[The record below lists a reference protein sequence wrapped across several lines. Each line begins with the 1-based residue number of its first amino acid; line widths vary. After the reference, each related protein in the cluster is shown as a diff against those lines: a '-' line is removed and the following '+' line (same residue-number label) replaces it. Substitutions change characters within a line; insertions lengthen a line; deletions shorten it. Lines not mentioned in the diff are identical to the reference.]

1 MALVGNL
8 RDFGLSDFL
17 YLVDRGYKTGMLVLQ
32 RPGDQARLF
41 FQNGKL
47 VYAMHNTTDD
57 RLGDLLVRAGKI
69 TKEQRDYAMY
79 FQQTV
84 ATNKPVGLI
93 LVEQNFI
100 TREGIIRTVRNQ
112 IEETVYRLF
121 SWTEGDFR
129 FEPDVRPPRE
139 SVTIPLSIENVIMEG
154 VRRIDEWSRIRD
166 RIPTLDVIVRFADQP
181 AERAKGVNLT
191 PDEWRVFARINGADD
206 IATIARLT
214 QLSDFDVCR
223 IIYGFIQAGLVEVAR
238 AQAMPSAE
246 AQARARALLDGEASG
261 DGAGGANSSLATRPA
276 APANGSVAGP
286 AAGNGSAGLVPGRP
300 PPAMMPAAN
309 GAGVTPAPAP
319 DLKFLSLSAGV

>member
-47 VYAMHNTTDD
+47 VYAIQNANED
-57 RLGDLLVRAGKI
+57 RLGDLLLRAGKI
-69 TKEQRDYAMY
+69 TPEQRDYALHL
-79 FQQTV
+79 QQSV
-84 ATNKPVGLI
+84 ATNKPFGLI
-93 LVEQNFI
+93 LVELGYI
-100 TREGIIRTVRNQ
+100 TREGIIRTVRSQ

-129 FEPDVRPPRE
+129 FEPDVKPPRE

-181 AERAKGVNLT
+181 TERAKGVNLT
-191 PDEWRVFARINGADD
+191 PDEWRVFARINGADN
-206 IATIARLT
+206 IAAIARLT
-214 QLSDFDVCR
+214 QLSEFDVCR

-238 AQAMPSAE
+238 PQIMVAPE
-246 AQARARALLDGEASG
+246 VQARARALVEDTLG
-261 DGAGGANSSLATRPA
+261 DGSTPVDAATLANLPSL
-276 APANGSVAGP
+276 
-286 AAGNGSAGLVPGRP
+286 SASKEA
-300 PPAMMPAAN
+300 PPAHPAPVPV
-309 GAGVTPAPAP
+309 GVGPQQAQAPAP
-319 DLKFLSLSAGV
+319 VAQNTVNIKRGVIFRIIERIRRI

>member
-47 VYAMHNTTDD
+47 VYAIQNATED
-57 RLGDLLVRAGKI
+57 RLGDLLLRAGKI
-69 TKEQRDYAMY
+69 SPQQRNYAVQL
-79 FQQTV
+79 QQTV
-84 ATNKPVGLI
+84 ASNKPLGLI
-93 LVEQNFI
+93 LVELNYI
-100 TREGIIRTVRNQ
+100 TREGIIRTVRTQ

-129 FEPDVRPPRE
+129 FEPDVKPPRE

-166 RIPTLDVIVRFADQP
+166 RIPTLDVIVKFADQP
-181 AERAKGVNLT
+181 TERAKGVNLT
-191 PDEWRVFARINGADD
+191 PDEWRVFARINGLDN
-206 IATIARLT
+206 IAAVAQLT
-214 QLSDFDVCR
+214 NLSEFDVCR

-238 AQAMPSAE
+238 SQVLVAPEVQS
-246 AQARARALLDGEASG
+246 RVRALVEESGGNVEAFNAAATESRLLEATPAGEVAVAIG
-261 DGAGGANSSLATRPA
+261 TAAGGVSGSPPGA
-276 APANGSVAGP
+276 ASV
-286 AAGNGSAGLVPGRP
+286 
-300 PPAMMPAAN
+300 
-309 GAGVTPAPAP
+309 GARRGVIFRII
-319 DLKFLSLSAGV
+319 DRIRRI